1 MAKAGEVKSQH
12 RQAFS
17 GQLAGD
23 LARREDVLGAGKAM
37 REQGCGADIACR
49 QIKSRRELVALCACE
64 RDFLDRFFGFQV
76 NLPRMR

>member
-1 MAKAGEVKSQH
+1 
-12 RQAFS
+12 
-17 GQLAGD
+17 
-23 LARREDVLGAGKAM
+23 M